1 MFFFTLSKTLITVGA
16 DRAVRPLKTR
26 VIYCCAIDCAR
37 NPEKPKMMPILPD
50 LLAPNL
56 KLVFC
61 GTAAS
66 HISAREGAYYAN
78 PQNAFW
84 PTIHQIGLT
93 PRLFLPKEF
102 RQLLDYHIGLT
113 DLAKAAQG
121 MDKALKK
128 EDFDRE
134 ALEQKILDFQPKTLA
149 FTSKKA
155 ASVYFKTQTQ
165 NLSYGLQEKALGK
178 TSIWILPSPSGA
190 ARSSWDITVWQAL
203 ADTVSK

>member
-1 MFFFTLSKTLITVGA
+1 MT
-16 DRAVRPLKTR
+16 
-26 VIYCCAIDCAR
+26 
-37 NPEKPKMMPILPD
+37 ILPD

-84 PTIHQIGLT
+84 PTIYQIGLT

-102 RQLLDYHIGLT
+102 NQLLDYKIGLT
-113 DLAKAAQG
+113 DLAKSAQG

-128 EDFDRE
+128 EDFDRD
-134 ALEQKILDFQPKTLA
+134 ALEQKILDFQPKHLA

-155 ASVYFKTQTQ
+155 ASVYFKTQTK
-165 NLSYGLQEKALGK
+165 NLSYGLQAKAIAN
-178 TSIWILPSPSGA
+178 TRIWILPSPSGA
-190 ARSSWDITVWQAL
+190 ARSSWDIAIWQAV
-203 ADTVSK
+203 ADTLSNL